1 MKKVLAIVLSALLLV
16 AALVGCASKSE
27 PASNDNNA
35 SADTAAST
43 DGKLETLKVGA
54 SSTPHAEILEQVKDT
69 LAAEG
74 YDLQI
79 VIYDDYV
86 LPNQSLADGS
96 LDANYFQHEP
106 YLDDFNKQNNTNIV
120 TVCYVHV
127 EPMALYGG
135 KQTTL
140 DAVK

>member
-54 SSTPHAEILEQVKDT
+54 SPARRDPRAGQGRAGCRGL
-69 LAAEG
+69 
-74 YDLQI
+74 
-79 VIYDDYV
+79 
-86 LPNQSLADGS
+86 
-96 LDANYFQHEP
+96 
-106 YLDDFNKQNNTNIV
+106 
-120 TVCYVHV
+120 
-127 EPMALYGG
+127 
-135 KQTTL
+135 
-140 DAVK
+140 

>member
-54 SSTPHAEILEQVKDT
+54 SSTPHAEILEQVKDA

-79 VIYDDYV
+79 VIYDDRT
-86 LPNQSLADGS
+86 SLWLTARS
-96 LDANYFQHEP
+96 
-106 YLDDFNKQNNTNIV
+106 T
-120 TVCYVHV
+120 
-127 EPMALYGG
+127 
-135 KQTTL
+135 QTTSSIPRI
-140 DAVK
+140 